1 MTVFSIVY
9 VQFMCM
15 CLLSSDVLND
25 DDESE
30 SLTEQVHH
38 LHGALAAV
46 AKLFS
51 SLDQRYAQ
59 QQQTTNAQL

>member
-1 MTVFSIVY
+1 MYMYILCLY
-9 VQFMCM
+9 VCM

-38 LHGALAAV
+38 LHDALAAV
-46 AKLFS
+46 ARLFS